1 MDVPLLSGLIRSDQC
16 YYSGPSEENM
26 YTVPSRTLRRKNL
39 SLVRW
44 ALFLSLI
51 VWPGLSF
58 AASKSVVLA
67 VKVTPET
74 VEILLSAPTAFQQ
87 AALAYDPKSK
97 RPERCYVD
105 IFSAALSRRVRS
117 QLKATADPIAKYVQR
132 VRTGQ
137 FDPQTARV
145 VLDLVSAQACTVEL
159 LHHPDRIAITVG
171 PVRSVRPAA
180 DVEER
185 SMVARTM
192 QPIDP
197 VSAPAGP
204 SVSPRPVRPEIPTG
218 GPSQVKV
225 LDIPAVASVGQTH
238 AQSESGA
245 AYVGRHQRDKQETVS
260 RRDRE
265 LVQSQ
270 GFTAENARHPATPS
284 GPQVTRITRD
294 NMDKAAG
301 LLTPSTRWMVERGM
315 PITIQP
321 TKKVEWPRAYAE
333 ATVKYAPWVKLSDD
347 GRELSQYVAG
357 APFPSVDPNDPLAGH
372 KIMWNTSQNPY
383 ITDNAGTDFSS
394 ELVNRHGEIEKLFMS
409 HWRRMA
415 WTGRLYLDPKPTVPY
430 NPALRHTTL
439 LGPMTFPATDKGATV
454 LTLSYVAANTPD
466 DTYLYR
472 PQLRRV
478 RRIGIANRG
487 EAVWGTDV
495 DVDSFWGFAAKLSYW
510 SFRLIAEKDILAVVH
525 SGKYGD
531 RSVWCAP
538 RDGQHGF
545 LGALP
550 CVLWEKRRVWVIEA
564 KPTGYPRPYAY
575 SKRILYID
583 QDFYAPLI
591 QEMYNQQGELWK
603 ALHLCFFTT
612 KRPYW
617 GYPIWPLEG
626 GTYQTQE
633 EWPFIPNGLMIDL
646 HQEHATTF
654 DAPSGKIAPFG
665 WKTEWYFNTHAEQ
678 NTPDVYSTNYLIR
691 SAR

>member
-1 MDVPLLSGLIRSDQC
+1 MTRSRSEVNMNTVFPRTPLHQC
-16 YYSGPSEENM
+16 LMPIH
-26 YTVPSRTLRRKNL
+26 
-39 SLVRW
+39 W
-44 ALFLSLI
+44 ALFWTLFCSTL

-58 AASKSVVLA
+58 AASMSVVQA
-67 VKVTPET
+67 VTVTPET
-74 VEILLSAPTAFQQ
+74 VEILLSAPATFQQ
-87 AALAYDPKSK
+87 AALADDPKNK
-97 RPERCYVD
+97 RPDRCYVD
-105 IFSAALSRRVRS
+105 IFSAALSRRVHS

-137 FDPQTARV
+137 FDPHTARV
-145 VLDLVSAQACTVEL
+145 VLDLVSAQSCHVEL
-159 LHHPDRIAITVG
+159 LHNPDRIAITVG
-171 PVRSVRPAA
+171 PVVDVDAQPVVAHMEQPLDPPAA
-180 DVEER
+180 PPDPPDPPDLPTPAR
-185 SMVARTM
+185 SEI
-192 QPIDP
+192 QP
-197 VSAPAGP
+197 
-204 SVSPRPVRPEIPTG
+204 R
-218 GPSQVKV
+218 GPSQVQV
-225 LDIPAVASVGQTH
+225 LDLPAVASREQTH
-238 AQSESGA
+238 EQLEHKSDSVVRQQIDE
-245 AYVGRHQRDKQETVS
+245 QQEATS
-260 RRDRE
+260 RRYTKS
-265 LVQSQ
+265 VQAQ
-270 GFTAENARHPATPS
+270 GFQADSPPLPDTPR
-284 GPQVTRITRD
+284 GLQMTRIARD
-294 NMDKAAG
+294 NMDQAES

-315 PITIQP
+315 PITVQE
-321 TKKVEWPRAYAE
+321 TQKVEWPQAYAD
-333 ATVKYAPWVKLSDD
+333 ATAQFAPRVKLSDD
-347 GRELSQYVAG
+347 GRELFDYVAG
-357 APFPSVDPNDPLAGH
+357 APFPFIDLNDPLAGY

-394 ELVNRHGEIEKLFMS
+394 ELVNRHGMVEKLFAS

-415 WTGRLYLDPKPTVPY
+415 WTGRLYLDPKPIVPY

-439 LGPMTFPATDKGATV
+439 LGPMTFPAPDKGASV

-510 SFRLIAEKDILAVVH
+510 SFRVITEKDILAVVH

-564 KPTGYPRPYAY
+564 TPTGYPRSYAY

-591 QEMYNQQGELWK
+591 QEMYDQQGELWK
-603 ALHLCFFTT
+603 ALHLCFFAT
-612 KRPYW
+612 KSPYW
-617 GYPIWPLEG
+617 GYPIWPVEG
-626 GTYQTQE
+626 ATHRAQE

-646 HQEHATTF
+646 QEERATTF
-654 DAPSGKIAPFG
+654 DAPSGKMEPFG
-665 WKTEWYFNTHAEQ
+665 WKTEWYFNTDAKQ

>member
-1 MDVPLLSGLIRSDQC
+1 MNAPR
-16 YYSGPSEENM
+16 EENM
-26 YTVPSRTLRRKNL
+26 NTVLSRTPLHQN
-39 SLVRW
+39 STPARW
-44 ALFLSLI
+44 ALFLSLL

-58 AASKSVVLA
+58 AAPMSVVQA

-74 VEILLSAPTAFQQ
+74 VEILLSAPATFQQ
-87 AALAYDPKSK
+87 AALVYDPKSK
-97 RPERCYVD
+97 RPDRCYVD
-105 IFSAALSRRVRS
+105 IFSAALSRRVHS

-137 FDPQTARV
+137 FDPHTARV
-145 VLDLVSAQACTVEL
+145 VLDLVSAQSCHVEL
-159 LHHPDRIAITVG
+159 LHNPDRIAVTVG
-171 PVRSVRPAA
+171 PVD
-180 DVEER
+180 DVEAQP
-185 SMVARTM
+185 MVAHM
-192 QPIDP
+192 EQAVDP
-197 VSAPAGP
+197 PSAPLSP
-204 SVSPRPVRPEIPTG
+204 SVSPNPIRSEMQPG

-225 LDIPAVASVGQTH
+225 IGIPAVSSLEQTHEPSEPESESVGR
-238 AQSESGA
+238 E
-245 AYVGRHQRDKQETVS
+245 RRDKQQETGS
-260 RRDRE
+260 WRHAE
-265 LVQSQ
+265 SVQAQ
-270 GFTAENARHPATPS
+270 VFPAESTPLPNTP
-284 GPQVTRITRD
+284 GGLQMTRITRD
-294 NMDKAAG
+294 NMDQAES

-315 PITIQP
+315 PINVQETQ
-321 TKKVEWPRAYAE
+321 KVEWPQAYAD
-333 ATVKYAPWVKLSDD
+333 ATAKFAPQVKLSDD
-347 GRELSQYVAG
+347 GRELTQYVAG
-357 APFPSVDPNDPLAGH
+357 APFPFIDLNDPLAGH

-394 ELVNRHGEIEKLFMS
+394 ELVNRHGEVEKRFIS

-415 WTGRLYLDPKPTVPY
+415 WTGRLYLDPKPVVPY
-430 NPALRHTTL
+430 NPALRHTTM
-439 LGPMTFPATDKGATV
+439 LGPMTFPATDKGASV

-466 DTYLYR
+466 DTYLYL

-510 SFRLIAEKDILAVVH
+510 SFRVITEKDILAVVH

-550 CVLWEKRRVWVIEA
+550 CVVWEKRRVWVIEA
-564 KPTGYPRPYAY
+564 TPTGYPRPYAY

-591 QEMYNQQGELWK
+591 QEMYNQDGELWK
-603 ALHLCFFTT
+603 ALHLCFFAT
-612 KRPYW
+612 KSPYW
-617 GYPIWPLEG
+617 GYPIWPVEG
-626 GTYQTQE
+626 GTYQSQE

-646 HQEHATTF
+646 QQEHATTF
-654 DAPSGKIAPFG
+654 DAPSGKMDPFA